1 MALTLGHTW
10 AYAQPLQDQSPDGI
24 PALMIRLPLRIR
36 LFALVGLLMA
46 LSLGPARVAAQDMAP
61 AADAAR
67 PIIIASDPWCP
78 YACDPATDGREGYMV
93 ELAREIFQA
102 AGYRVE
108 YRVVNFAM
116 LKRMLHD
123 GSATAVP
130 GAATDMGGALLL
142 PALAQGNSA
151 NAVALQREKDFT
163 YSKPDDF
170 GPYRVGVIKDY
181 AYGGDVQRY
190 IDQHH
195 ANPARVRV
203 LSGFGYSQLV
213 QGLRQ
218 IQGGGLDL
226 LLDDYNVLRWQLR
239 RLALDDQMR
248 VVSLKDDA
256 DLFVG
261 LSRSDARA
269 PLLARLLE
277 DGTRRLRAEGRF
289 LAILARYGLHE
300 QPMPER

>member
-1 MALTLGHTW
+1 
-10 AYAQPLQDQSPDGI
+10 
-24 PALMIRLPLRIR
+24 MIRLPLRIH
-36 LFALVGLLMA
+36 LFALVGLLTG

-61 AADAAR
+61 ADAAR

-170 GPYRVGVIKDY
+170 SPYRVGIIKDY

-190 IDQHH
+190 IDQHQ
-195 ANPARVRV
+195 ANPDRVWV